1 MWLLGSWTRDW
12 PRAGAMYHR
21 ERSAGAAPRVW
32 NVSFPCSWSTLPD
45 WMGTALLGGALIGLA
60 AAGLLVLTGKTAG
73 VSGIVDGVLRGE
85 KSEWGWKEAFLAGLV
100 AGGLLLAWRLPS
112 ALADAPPRSWPLV
125 IAGGLLV
132 GFGAR
137 LGGGC
142 TSGHGVCGIGR
153 GSLRGLVG
161 TVLFIAAGTL
171 TVLLIRE
178 LA

>member
-1 MWLLGSWTRDW
+1 MRGEAIRV
-12 PRAGAMYHR
+12 A
-21 ERSAGAAPRVW
+21 SAGPRRAPPYNHRR
-32 NVSFPCSWSTLPD
+32 
-45 WMGTALLGGALIGLA
+45 MATALLGGALIGLA
-60 AAGLLVLTGKTAG
+60 AAGLLVLAGKTAG

-85 KSEWGWKEAFLAGLV
+85 QGEWRWKAAFLAGLV
-100 AGGLLLAWRLPS
+100 SGGLLLAWKMAA
-112 ALADAPPRSWPLV
+112 ALASGAPRAWPLV

-137 LGGGC
+137 LSGGC

-161 TVLFIAAGTL
+161 TAIFIAAGAL
-171 TVLLIRE
+171 TVVVLRW

>member
-1 MWLLGSWTRDW
+1 M
-12 PRAGAMYHR
+12 GA
-21 ERSAGAAPRVW
+21 
-32 NVSFPCSWSTLPD
+32 
-45 WMGTALLGGALIGLA
+45 ALLGGALIGLA

-73 VSGIVDGVLRGE
+73 VSGILDGFLRCEKGE
-85 KSEWGWKEAFLAGLV
+85 WAWKAAFLAGLV
-100 AGGLLLAWRLPS
+100 SGGLLLAWRMPS
-112 ALADAPPRSWPLV
+112 ALAHEAPRDWPWV

-161 TVLFIAAGTL
+161 TALFIAAGAL
-171 TVLLIRE
+171 TVVVLRS

>member
-1 MWLLGSWTRDW
+1 M
-12 PRAGAMYHR
+12 
-21 ERSAGAAPRVW
+21 AP
-32 NVSFPCSWSTLPD
+32 
-45 WMGTALLGGALIGLA
+45 LGGALIGLA

-73 VSGIVDGVLRGE
+73 VSGILDGVLRGE
-85 KSEWGWKEAFLAGLV
+85 SVEWRWKIAFLAGLV
-100 AGGLLLAWRLPS
+100 SGGLLLAWRLPS
-112 ALADAPPRSWPLV
+112 ALAAGPPRAWPWV
-125 IAGGLLV
+125 IAGGLFV

-161 TVLFIAAGTL
+161 TVVFIAAGAL
-171 TVLLIRE
+171 TVLLLGR

>member
-1 MWLLGSWTRDW
+1 ML
-12 PRAGAMYHR
+12 
-21 ERSAGAAPRVW
+21 AAL
-32 NVSFPCSWSTLPD
+32 F
-45 WMGTALLGGALIGLA
+45 GGALIGLA

-73 VSGIVDGVLRGE
+73 VSGIVDGCLRGE
-85 KSEWGWKEAFLAGLV
+85 SGEWAWKSAFLAGLMS
-100 AGGLLLAWRLPS
+100 GGLLLAWRLPS
-112 ALADAPPRSWPLV
+112 ALAEGPPRAMPYV

-161 TVLFIAAGTL
+161 TAVFIAAGAVAVF
-171 TVLLIRE
+171 VLRRLG
-178 LA
+178 